1 MTATIDP
8 QILSAYLASKLDF
21 YLAMLQEMVAI
32 NSFSANPAG
41 VNHLA
46 QLTARQFAPLGFHA
60 ELIPSADPLYGS
72 HLILTRPGRT
82 PRTIG
87 CISHLDTVFPAAE
100 ETANQFHWQPAGER
114 IYGPGTVDI
123 KGGTVLIYMMLD
135 ALHHFTRDLYDDTTW
150 VLLFDASEEANGEH
164 FGQICRQRLAGP
176 QTLAA
181 LIFEGGRLEGP
192 EAQLVVAR
200 KGMAVYHVTVAGKAA
215 HAGASHEQGANAIVQ
230 MAETVR
236 QIASFTDYDRQITF
250 NVGTIAGG
258 TVVNRVPHFAT
269 ATVEMRAF
277 DQAVYEEGMAKMLAL
292 SGQASVVSGN
302 GQYPCHISVTVNH
315 TMPPWPRNAATD
327 RLFAVWQAAAA
338 ALGLRALPE
347 ERGGL
352 SDGNY
357 FWQEIPTLDGLGPAG
372 GNAHCSER
380 SPDGSKEQEFV
391 RPGSFIPKTLLNT
404 TAVLALLRNETP

>member
-1 MTATIDP
+1 
-8 QILSAYLASKLDF
+8 
-21 YLAMLQEMVAI
+21 
-32 NSFSANPAG
+32 
-41 VNHLA
+41 
-46 QLTARQFAPLGFHA
+46 
-60 ELIPSADPLYGS
+60 
-72 HLILTRPGRT
+72 
-82 PRTIG
+82 
-87 CISHLDTVFPAAE
+87 
-100 ETANQFHWQPAGER
+100 
-114 IYGPGTVDI
+114 
-123 KGGTVLIYMMLD
+123 MMLD
-135 ALHHFTRDLYDDTTW
+135 ALHHFTPDIYNDTTW
-150 VLLFDASEEANGEH
+150 VLLLDASEEANGEH

-176 QTLAA
+176 HTLAG
-181 LIFEGGRLEGP
+181 LIFEGGRLEGQ

-302 GQYPCHISVTVNH
+302 GQYPCRISVAVNH

-327 RLFAVWQAAAA
+327 RLFAVWQAAAE